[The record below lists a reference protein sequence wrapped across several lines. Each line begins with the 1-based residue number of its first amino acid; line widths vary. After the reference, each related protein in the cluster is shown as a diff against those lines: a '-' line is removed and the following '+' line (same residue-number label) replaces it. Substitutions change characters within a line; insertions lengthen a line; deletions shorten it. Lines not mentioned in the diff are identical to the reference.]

1 VTIEDPKVFTRPWS
15 ISAILYRRIDPHVE
29 LLEYECYA
37 YQLENEFTRK

>member
-1 VTIEDPKVFTRPWS
+1 M
-15 ISAILYRRIDPHVE
+15 LYLRIDPNVE